1 MAFDSR
7 AVRAGEVATLV
18 AYGGGGL
25 AAWWL
30 VAIVPL
36 GAWLTAGRLVGMCQL
51 VLQPVRHRLALHVLV
66 HALLTHCM
74 HVLIY
79 GMHTACT
86 LHAHCMCMCTACTL
100 EVRHWLALL
109 PCALLSCGCALGGV
123 GWVFGCGREGGVALQ
138 PTTLLLPLLLLPL
151 LLDGA
156 FGLLAAT
163 EAAWKAGQ
171 DDAQV
176 RRLVGA
182 LERVSSPLSASLLA
196 SLAGCALAPLA
207 GVYDADGAAAMA
219 VSGPALQLAVGLA
232 VGLLSV
238 QAMLYTLFW
247 GSILTELSHALRTVL
262 RQTVPHE
269 VRT

>member
-1 MAFDSR
+1 
-7 AVRAGEVATLV
+7 
-18 AYGGGGL
+18 
-25 AAWWL
+25 
-30 VAIVPL
+30 
-36 GAWLTAGRLVGMCQL
+36 MCQL
-51 VLQPVRHRLALHVLV
+51 VLQPVCHRLALHVLV
-66 HALLTHCM
+66 H
-74 HVLIY
+74 
-79 GMHTACT
+79 GMT
-86 LHAHCMCMCTACTL
+86 LHAHCTCMCTCICTACTL
-100 EVRHWLALL
+100 QVRHWLTLL

-123 GWVFGCGREGGVALQ
+123 GWVLGCGREGGVTLQ

-176 RRLVGA
+176 RRLAGA
-182 LERVSSPLSASLLA
+182 LERASSPLSASLLA

-207 GVYDADGAAAMA
+207 GVYDTDGAAAMA
-219 VSGPALQLAVGLA
+219 VSGPALQLAIGLA

-238 QAMLYTLFW
+238 QVMLYTLFW
-247 GSILTELSHALRTVL
+247 GSVLTELSHALRTVL
-262 RQTVPHE
+262 RQTVPLE

>member
-25 AAWWL
+25 TAWWL

-51 VLQPVRHRLALHVLV
+51 VLQPVCHRLALHVACTYTR
-66 HALLTHCM
+66 HD
-74 HVLIY
+74 
-79 GMHTACT
+79 TACT
-86 LHAHCMCMCTACTL
+86 LRLHMHMQHAHATCTCICTTCAL
-100 EVRHWLALL
+100 QVRHWLALL

-171 DDAQV
+171 DDAQAS
-176 RRLVGA
+176 RLAGA
-182 LERVSSPLSASLLA
+182 LERASSPLSASLLA

-207 GVYDADGAAAMA
+207 GVYDTDGAAAMA
-219 VSGPALQLAVGLA
+219 VSSPALQLAIGLA

-238 QAMLYTLFW
+238 QVMLYTLFW
-247 GSILTELSHALRTVL
+247 GSVLTELSHALRTVL

>member
-1 MAFDSR
+1 MGGGLCR
-7 AVRAGEVATLV
+7 V
-18 AYGGGGL
+18 GGGGARARGGGDRGACTARRGGGVRQPRGARRRGGHARRL
-25 AAWWL
+25 RRRRPRCVVAGGHRASWRVAHGRAARRH
-30 VAIVPL
+30 VPA
-36 GAWLTAGRLVGMCQL
+36 GAAAGASPARTACTCTRITNTLHACTNI
-51 VLQPVRHRLALHVLV
+51 RHAH
-66 HALLTHCM
+66 
-74 HVLIY
+74 

-86 LHAHCMCMCTACTL
+86 LH
-100 EVRHWLALL
+100 VRHWLALL

-156 FGLLAAT
+156 FVLLAAT

-176 RRLVGA
+176 RRLAGA

-232 VGLLSV
+232 VGLLS
-238 QAMLYTLFW
+238 
-247 GSILTELSHALRTVL
+247 
-262 RQTVPHE
+262 
-269 VRT
+269 

>member
-18 AYGGGGL
+18 AYGGGSL

-30 VAIVPL
+30 VVIVPL

-51 VLQPVRHRLALHVLV
+51 VLQPVCHRLALHVLV
-66 HALLTHCM
+66 H
-74 HVLIY
+74 
-79 GMHTACT
+79 GMT
-86 LHAHCMCMCTACTL
+86 LHAHCTCMCTCIRTACTL
-100 EVRHWLALL
+100 QVRHWLTLL

-123 GWVFGCGREGGVALQ
+123 GWVLGCGREGGVTLQ

-176 RRLVGA
+176 RRLAGA
-182 LERVSSPLSASLLA
+182 LERASSPLSASLLA

-207 GVYDADGAAAMA
+207 GVYDTDGAAAMA
-219 VSGPALQLAVGLA
+219 VSGPALQLAIGLA

-238 QAMLYTLFW
+238 QVMLYTLFW
-247 GSILTELSHALRTVL
+247 GSVLTELSHALRTVL
-262 RQTVPHE
+262 RQTLPHE